1 MRPAHRYRWRSSTG
15 APPVTPRTP
24 ESKGWSGASSSLA
37 GLCIGI
43 VLAAAAIAWIGDG
56 NGIFRFRDTPS
67 PGPSHSAGSSGF
79 PLTKRDAL
87 GYEVTLLRPPMS
99 IASQALTADHLLF
112 AVVPPSRIVG
122 ISPYA
127 SEPHYSNIRKDVLAM
142 GLPTV
147 VDPESVLAIRPD
159 LLVSSHI
166 ANPDYLRLIRA
177 SGTPVYAMQT
187 TFATLD
193 EIPVALRLVGELT
206 GERASAERAASE
218 FEAALARIRGGVP
231 ERARN
236 QRVLGFSSYRTAY
249 GSGSLFDDIVTALG
263 AVNVAADHG
272 LGPWGNIGPEQIVTW
287 NPDWIVT
294 STGGRP
300 AERARAALAE
310 DDAVALTTAGQLGQ
324 LVVVEDRYF
333 MSMSQHVLEL
343 VRAVADALNGGLD
356 SNR

>member
-1 MRPAHRYRWRSSTG
+1 MG
-15 APPVTPRTP
+15 APEVTPRTP
-24 ESKGWSGASSSLA
+24 GNKSRSAALSSLVW
-37 GLCIGI
+37 LCIGI

-56 NGIFRFRDTPS
+56 NGLFLLSDTPS
-67 PGPSHSAGSSGF
+67 PAATNSGGSSGF
-79 PLTKRDAL
+79 PLTRRDAL

-122 ISPYA
+122 VSPYA
-127 SEPHYSNIRKDVLAM
+127 SQPHYSNVRGDVLAM
-142 GLPTV
+142 GLPAV

-159 LLVSSHI
+159 LLLSSHI

-193 EIPVALRLVGELT
+193 EIPAALRLVGELT
-206 GERASAERAASE
+206 GERESAERAAGE
-218 FEAALARIRGGVP
+218 FASALDKFSNGIP

-249 GSGSLFDDIVTALG
+249 GSGSLFDDIVTSLG

-294 STGGRP
+294 STGGRT
-300 AERARAALAE
+300 AAGARAALEA
-310 DDAVALTTAGQLGQ
+310 DDAVALTAAGKLGQ
-324 LVVVEDRYF
+324 FVIVEDRYF

-343 VRAVADALNGGLD
+343 VRAVADALRDGSD
-356 SNR
+356 AKR